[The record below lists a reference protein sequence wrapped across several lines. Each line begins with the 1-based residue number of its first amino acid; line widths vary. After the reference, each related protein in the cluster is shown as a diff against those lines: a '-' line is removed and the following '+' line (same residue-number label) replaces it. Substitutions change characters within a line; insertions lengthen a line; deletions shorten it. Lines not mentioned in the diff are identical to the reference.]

1 MNENSLVTS
10 FSILVR
16 GPNKENFEKKFYRQ
30 CKLGC
35 GPQQREFRK
44 EILQAM
50 QVGDRPQQ
58 REFRKEILQAMQ
70 VGVWGP
76 TQKLTKSQ
84 LTIMCK
90 LGIGPTKRNGFP
102 ISTDNASRRGPNTEA
117 VTNDKILL
125 HNKSLVVLYHYCLPF
140 LIVMMHNNLS
150 SNCRIKLYLI
160 SNYP

>member
-1 MNENSLVTS
+1 
-10 FSILVR
+10 
-16 GPNKENFEKKFYRQ
+16 
-30 CKLGC
+30 
-35 GPQQREFRK
+35 
-44 EILQAM
+44 M

-84 LTIMCK
+84 LTIMQV
-90 LGIGPTKRNGFP
+90 GDRSQQREIGFP

>member
-1 MNENSLVTS
+1 
-10 FSILVR
+10 
-16 GPNKENFEKKFYRQ
+16 
-30 CKLGC
+30 
-35 GPQQREFRK
+35 
-44 EILQAM
+44 
-50 QVGDRPQQ
+50 
-58 REFRKEILQAMQ
+58 MQ
-70 VGVWGP
+70 VGVGT

-90 LGIGPTKRNGFP
+90 LGIGPTKR
-102 ISTDNASRRGPNTEA
+102 ISSQFLQTIQVSEANTEA

-160 SNYP
+160 SNYPELLILQLWQIFKIIIISSLFINLYLNFILYRVRLGL

>member
-1 MNENSLVTS
+1 MQVG
-10 FSILVR
+10 VWA
-16 GPNKENFEKKFYRQ
+16 NKENFEKKFYRQ
-30 CKLGC
+30 CKLGI
-35 GPQQREFRK
+35 G
-44 EILQAM
+44 
-50 QVGDRPQQ
+50 QQ

-70 VGVWGP
+70 VGVWGQ
-76 TQKLTKSQ
+76 QKLTKSQ
-84 LTIMCK
+84 LTMQVGDRPQQREI
-90 LGIGPTKRNGFP
+90 GFP